1 MAKQVESARITSVS
15 FSHYKGFRRYSVS
28 LDRVNVFTG
37 ANNSGKSTIVGAFR
51 CLAVALRTARTRA
64 PQLLTVNESQ
74 TWGYLVSENQLPISL
89 ENVRTNYEDGESRV
103 SFRLSNGNQLH
114 LHFEEN
120 NCVLVAESQ
129 GAAIR
134 TPAAFKSAFPLELA
148 VVPVLGPVE
157 HREVLREKETVTSAL
172 ATHRASRHF
181 RSYWYHFPDGFQQFA
196 ELLES
201 TWSEMVIRPPALALN
216 RELTMFV
223 REGRIDRE
231 LYWVGFG
238 FQIWC
243 QLLTHIHR
251 SAGSSLIVVDE
262 PEVYLH
268 PDVQRRLLGVLR
280 SAGPDIIVATHSTE
294 IIAEADPT
302 DIILID
308 KTKNSSERIR
318 DIDGVQKAMTL
329 LGSQQ
334 NITLAALARNR
345 RVVFVEGEYD
355 FALMRRFA
363 KRLGLNDLGGGIGL
377 AAMPSGGFGSW
388 SRISALAQ
396 GVSQTLGTELLI
408 AAVYDRDYY
417 CDAQIEDVQAKLQAA
432 LRFAHVHERKEIENY
447 LLIPEV
453 LDRVLAK
460 GIAERRTKGADIN
473 DTVEPALQTLLMLSD
488 SLKDDA
494 QDQYVS
500 KYLEFHRAGAKDT
513 STKIKEATTAFRKR
527 WNVPEERLKI
537 VPGKELLRRYR
548 EHVQKK
554 FGVSVTDAKIIDACR
569 HDELAEDL
577 VQMLKGIDAFR
588 QIKVT

>member
-1 MAKQVESARITSVS
+1 MAKQVDFIRITSVS

-28 LDRVNVFTG
+28 LDHINVFTG
-37 ANNSGKSTIVGAFR
+37 ANNSGKSTIIGAFR
-51 CLAVALRTARTRA
+51 CLAVAIRAARTRS
-64 PQLLTVNESQ
+64 PQLLTVGDSQ
-74 TWGYLVSENQLPISL
+74 VWGYLISENQLPISL
-89 ENVRTNYEDGESRV
+89 ENVRTNYEDGDSRV
-103 SFRLSNGNQLH
+103 SFRLTNGNQLH

-120 NCVLVAESQ
+120 SCVLVAETQ

-134 TPAAFKSAFPLELA
+134 TPAAFKSNFPLELA

-201 TWSEMVIRPPALALN
+201 TWSEMVVRPPILELN

-280 SAGPDIIVATHSTE
+280 SVGPDIIVATHSTE
-294 IIAEADPT
+294 IVAEADPT

-308 KTKNSSERIR
+308 KTKSSSERIR
-318 DIDGVQKAMTL
+318 DITGVQKAMTV

-334 NITLAALARNR
+334 NISLAALARNR
-345 RVVFVEGEYD
+345 RVVFVEGDYD
-355 FALMRRFA
+355 FALVRRFA
-363 KRLGLNDLGGGIGL
+363 KRLGLNDLAAGIGL

-417 CDAQIEDVQAKLQAA
+417 CEAQIEDVQVKLKAS
-432 LRFAHVHERKEIENY
+432 LRLAHVHKRKEIENY

-453 LDRVLAK
+453 LDRVVAK
-460 GIAERRTKGADIN
+460 GIAERRTKGADVREA
-473 DTVEPALQTLLMLSD
+473 TETALQTLLTLSD
-488 SLKDDA
+488 SLKDDV

-500 KYLEFHRAGAKDT
+500 KYLEFHRAGTKDT
-513 STKIKEATTAFRKR
+513 STKIKEATTIFRGC
-527 WNVPEERLKI
+527 WSVPEERLKI

-548 EHVQKK
+548 EYVHENI
-554 FGVSVTDAKIIDACR
+554 GVSVTDAKIIDACH
-569 HDELAEDL
+569 HDELAQDL
-577 VQMLKGIDAFR
+577 IQLLKGLDAFR